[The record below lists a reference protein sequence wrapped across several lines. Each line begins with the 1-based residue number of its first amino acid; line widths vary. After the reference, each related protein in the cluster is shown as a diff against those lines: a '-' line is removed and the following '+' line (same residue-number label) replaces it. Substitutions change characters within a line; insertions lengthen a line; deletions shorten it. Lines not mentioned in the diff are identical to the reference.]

1 MITLKRLEGGDTMFY
16 RVDVKYEATE
26 PVPKNQTTMDLKS
39 KDTAGT
45 KSKDSKKKATVA
57 NVPSAPKKNIV
68 LESAFDAVRERIGD
82 ATDFIQFNVKK
93 VQT

>member
-1 MITLKRLEGGDTMFY
+1 MYY

-26 PVPKNQTTMDLKS
+26 PIMKNQTIMDLKS
-39 KDTAGT
+39 KDAA
-45 KSKDSKKKATVA
+45 SKKDKSKKKKAKIGDAPT
-57 NVPSAPKKNIV
+57 APKKNTV
-68 LESAFDAVRERIGD
+68 LEAAFDAVRGRIGD